1 MAKKDAYPLPE
12 RLEAYERLVAT
23 VPGLERKGAKMPY
36 TSVAGHMS
44 SFLAEDGTLAL
55 RLGTSDRERFI
66 EEHRAAPHPTH
77 GTVLAEYVSVPDS
90 LADDVDALRP
100 WFASSYAYVSSLKPK
115 STKRAP

>member
-1 MAKKDAYPLPE
+1 MTDAYPLPD

-55 RLGTSDRERFI
+55 RLAAADRERFM
-66 EEHRAAPHPTH
+66 EEHGAVLHQAHES
-77 GTVLAEYVSVPDS
+77 VLAQFVSVPDA
-90 LADDVDALRP
+90 LADDVDLLRP
-100 WFASSYAYVSSLKPK
+100 WFAASHAYVSSLKPK
-115 STKRAP
+115 ATKRDR